1 MMRIAE
7 KSSAILAIAR
17 ETFPDAKMQSE
28 TVTRL
33 CIEIN
38 KSFVS
43 SHIVATIIITTVAL
57 ILIAT
62 GLYELGQEMMARGL
76 SPNMFQKSH

>member
-1 MMRIAE
+1 M
-7 KSSAILAIAR
+7 
-17 ETFPDAKMQSE
+17 
-28 TVTRL
+28 
-33 CIEIN
+33 N
-38 KSFVS
+38 HFVS